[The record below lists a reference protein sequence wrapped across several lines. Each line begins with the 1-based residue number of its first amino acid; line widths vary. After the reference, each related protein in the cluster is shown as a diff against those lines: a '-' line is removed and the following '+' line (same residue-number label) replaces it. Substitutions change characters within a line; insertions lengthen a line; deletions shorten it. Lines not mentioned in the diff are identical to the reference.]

1 MSETLIPSES
11 EIMSTSS
18 EADEFPLVSIII
30 PAYNRSATILRA
42 ISSVQNQDWPNLEII
57 VIDDNS
63 EDETVSIVEAV
74 EDARIRVLKRLK
86 NGGAAEARNDGVRAA
101 KGKYVAFLDSDDYF
115 LPGKIHT
122 QVKAMQN
129 KENTARISC
138 TALDLELMDDGITI
152 PKYHLYPADDF
163 LFVYGTCDL
172 SPGAT
177 LMVER
182 SLFSEIGF
190 LDTSLRRFEDWEWLI
205 RASQTT
211 SILRVNKKLSHVCNV
226 RGRLTNE
233 VYDSAKKFIE
243 LRRKKFSE
251 IKNPYCKYSDLLIWK
266 QVLGTAAREEKKW
279 LIMMISFYQ
288 ILLLSPLEFI
298 RYFVFG
304 IRNLKKGKSSQKTSQ
319 PSIAF
324 IIYGLTGGGA
334 ERVII
339 LLANAF
345 SRRGWSVKLIH
356 YQDENHQPFYEIDP
370 QVDLVS
376 LGFSKHHKSNRSWLF
391 RKILY
396 LRHSLRL
403 RSYIKKEKVDVVVS
417 FMDAVNVHSIFSM
430 LFSSI
435 PVIVCERN
443 DPSYHHVSKL
453 VDSFRRNLY
462 PRAALVTTQTKK
474 AANYFPDMIRARTFL
489 VKNPVQISKFSHL
502 IDNWSMSNKSILAI
516 GRLERQKGF
525 DILINAFAQLAK
537 EHEDWTLTILG
548 EGKEFD
554 ALQAQVD
561 KLNLGDRIFIA
572 GIVKD
577 IRPHLEKASIF
588 ALSSRYEGFPN
599 VLLEAMAAGR
609 PIVAT
614 NCPSGV
620 SELLN
625 DGESGLLVSNEATE
639 ELAAGLTSLIS
650 DHGLAEKY
658 RQNGIRTIQNY
669 DESIVLDGW
678 EQLVKHVIK

>member
-1 MSETLIPSES
+1 
-11 EIMSTSS
+11 
-18 EADEFPLVSIII
+18 
-30 PAYNRSATILRA
+30 
-42 ISSVQNQDWPNLEII
+42 
-57 VIDDNS
+57 
-63 EDETVSIVEAV
+63 
-74 EDARIRVLKRLK
+74 
-86 NGGAAEARNDGVRAA
+86 
-101 KGKYVAFLDSDDYF
+101 
-115 LPGKIHT
+115 
-122 QVKAMQN
+122 
-129 KENTARISC
+129 
-138 TALDLELMDDGITI
+138 
-152 PKYHLYPADDF
+152 
-163 LFVYGTCDL
+163 
-172 SPGAT
+172 
-177 LMVER
+177 
-182 SLFSEIGF
+182 
-190 LDTSLRRFEDWEWLI
+190 
-205 RASQTT
+205 
-211 SILRVNKKLSHVCNV
+211 
-226 RGRLTNE
+226 
-233 VYDSAKKFIE
+233 
-243 LRRKKFSE
+243 
-251 IKNPYCKYSDLLIWK
+251 
-266 QVLGTAAREEKKW
+266 
-279 LIMMISFYQ
+279 
-288 ILLLSPLEFI
+288 
-298 RYFVFG
+298 
-304 IRNLKKGKSSQKTSQ
+304 
-319 PSIAF
+319 
-324 IIYGLTGGGA
+324 
-334 ERVII
+334 
-339 LLANAF
+339 
-345 SRRGWSVKLIH
+345 LIH
-356 YQDENHQPFYEIDP
+356 YQDKKHQPFYEIDP

-376 LGFSKHHKSNRSWLF
+376 LGFSKHDKSNRSWLF

-403 RSYIKKEKVDVVVS
+403 RSYIKKEKVGVVVS

-435 PVIVCERN
+435 PVIACERN

-453 VDSFRRNLY
+453 VGSFRRNLY

-548 EGKEFD
+548 EGKEFG
-554 ALQAQVD
+554 ALQTQVD
-561 KLNLGDRIFIA
+561 KLNLGDRISIA

-658 RQNGIRTIQNY
+658 RQNGIKTIQNY
-669 DESIVLDGW
+669 DESIVLDSW